1 MDILVEI
8 LTQQY
13 GMSGEEAVASST
25 SFLRAFRAR
34 PDDDEYTLEKWP
46 EHLWRNCLPKNYRH
60 IAKSI
65 STEWL
70 KLRFQCLALTP
81 DVVHLLETLRED
93 YLLGLITNGTS
104 RAQWQKIELLGLRK
118 YFDVLLVSG
127 DLPWEKPDQNIFLE
141 ACKLLGVPPRNC
153 IMVGDKLETDI
164 KGGKEAELGGTVWIP
179 LYKETEVSDLPDVTI
194 DCVTEL
200 PEVLPNSP
208 SFRRSAHAKKFVNY

>member
-1 MDILVEI
+1 MAGVLCDVNCDVSAILFDLDNTLIQTRKGDAKACNKLVEI

-81 DVVHLLETLRED
+81 DVVHLLETLR
-93 YLLGLITNGTS
+93 YVAST
-104 RAQWQKIELLGLRK
+104 
-118 YFDVLLVSG
+118 
-127 DLPWEKPDQNIFLE
+127 P
-141 ACKLLGVPPRNC
+141 
-153 IMVGDKLETDI
+153 
-164 KGGKEAELGGTVWIP
+164 
-179 LYKETEVSDLPDVTI
+179 
-194 DCVTEL
+194 
-200 PEVLPNSP
+200 
-208 SFRRSAHAKKFVNY
+208 H